1 MGKVFYMICMMS
13 LLVLNACVN
22 ESNIDSCNLLK
33 YEGENSVSK
42 LLVQKIQERN
52 GSQELHALLSFK
64 QHEVLLDYVLLQYG
78 FGEGIHYLIPV
89 KNVNSGEIN
98 GCIIY
103 RVNKESSKK
112 YLSMSDLE
120 QKMKSVTFKKWKE
133 QGLNVNV
140 MLYNDELLMSR
151 ALTEKEMNKQ
161 ESTISSIDATVC
173 EGEVFYSFSLNDYL
187 PDDVDS

>member
-1 MGKVFYMICMMS
+1 
-13 LLVLNACVN
+13 
-22 ESNIDSCNLLK
+22 
-33 YEGENSVSK
+33 
-42 LLVQKIQERN
+42 
-52 GSQELHALLSFK
+52 
-64 QHEVLLDYVLLQYG
+64 
-78 FGEGIHYLIPV
+78 
-89 KNVNSGEIN
+89 
-98 GCIIY
+98 
-103 RVNKESSKK
+103 
-112 YLSMSDLE
+112 MSDLE